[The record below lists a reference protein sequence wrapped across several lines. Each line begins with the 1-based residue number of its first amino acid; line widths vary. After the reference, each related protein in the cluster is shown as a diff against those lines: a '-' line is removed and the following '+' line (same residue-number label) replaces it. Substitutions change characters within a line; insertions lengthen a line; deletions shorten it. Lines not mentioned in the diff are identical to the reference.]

1 MYIYIYISLS
11 LKWSDS
17 ADFWIIYGSI
27 WVHHGLPHFPH
38 FRPVW
43 HFQCS
48 QFRLPVIPNPMP
60 YRQSD
65 KHAQTKTAA
74 LGTLG
79 KRNVFLYVCFVP
91 PQHAQSK
98 STRNGSGTG
107 TLATHHL
114 APFGVTWLVGVSP
127 THGCR
132 AIYYGYGSKLSTW
145 GTTVY
150 FSIFLASTES
160 TALTIQVFFGTQ
172 FWPIPILGKL

>member
-1 MYIYIYISLS
+1 VCVCVLSITRRISNYMSINIICIWYKCVYINKLACIYIYLSLF

-17 ADFWIIYGSI
+17 ADFWIIYGST

-48 QFRLPVIPNPMP
+48 QFRLPVIPNPMMP
-60 YRQSD
+60 IYRQSD
-65 KHAQTKTAA
+65 KHAQKNAA

-79 KRNVFLYVCFVP
+79 KRNVSLYVCFVP

-114 APFGVTWLVGVSP
+114 APFGVTWLVG
-127 THGCR
+127 
-132 AIYYGYGSKLSTW
+132 
-145 GTTVY
+145 
-150 FSIFLASTES
+150 ES
-160 TALTIQVFFGTQ
+160 RRLMVAGLYIMAMDQN
-172 FWPIPILGKL
+172 